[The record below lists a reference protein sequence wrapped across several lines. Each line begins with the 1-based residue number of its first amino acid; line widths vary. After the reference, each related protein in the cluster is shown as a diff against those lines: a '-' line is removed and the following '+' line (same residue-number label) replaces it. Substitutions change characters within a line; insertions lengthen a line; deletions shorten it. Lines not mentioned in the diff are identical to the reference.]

1 MNNDYKKYLQPET
14 IAKLDNI
21 ELKARLVVEG
31 FITGLH
37 KSPYHGFSVEF
48 AEHRQY
54 RLGDE
59 TRHIDWKVFARTNRY
74 YVKEFEEETNL
85 RCNIALDKSGSMG
98 YASKGNISKFE
109 YAIYLAAAISYM
121 LINQRDATGLALYDT
136 EIETYLP
143 PKSKVSYIHDILR
156 TLAQTVTSNETGT
169 AKALDGLAERI
180 KRRGLVVIMSDFF
193 DEPESILKAIRH
205 FRHKNHELIV
215 FHILD
220 PREIDFELGSG
231 ATFRDLETK
240 EELLTLPYHIQKAY
254 KQTMAEFIEQIKKQC
269 VQNNA
274 DYNLIVTSDTFD
286 KPLREFIAKRNKVH

>member
-85 RCNIALDKSGSMG
+85 RCNIASLDKSGSMG

-109 YAIYLAAAISYM
+109 YAIYLCSC
-121 LINQRDATGLALYDT
+121 N
-136 EIETYLP
+136 
-143 PKSKVSYIHDILR
+143 
-156 TLAQTVTSNETGT
+156 
-169 AKALDGLAERI
+169 
-180 KRRGLVVIMSDFF
+180 
-193 DEPESILKAIRH
+193 
-205 FRHKNHELIV
+205 
-215 FHILD
+215 FHI
-220 PREIDFELGSG
+220 
-231 ATFRDLETK
+231 
-240 EELLTLPYHIQKAY
+240 
-254 KQTMAEFIEQIKKQC
+254 C
-269 VQNNA
+269 
-274 DYNLIVTSDTFD
+274 
-286 KPLREFIAKRNKVH
+286 

>member
-1 MNNDYKKYLQPET
+1 MKTDYKKYLEPET

-54 RLGDE
+54 RPGDE

-85 RCNIALDKSGSMG
+85 RCNIVLDKSGSMA
-98 YASKGNISKFE
+98 YTSKGNIPKFE
-109 YAIYLAAAISYM
+109 YAIYLAAAIAYM

-143 PKSKVSYIHDILR
+143 PKSKASYIHEILR
-156 TLAQTVTSNETGT
+156 TLARTETSNETGT

-193 DEPESILKAIRH
+193 DEPESILNAIRH
-205 FRHKNHELIV
+205 FRHKNHDLIV

-240 EELLTLPYHIQKAY
+240 EELLTLPYHIQKEY
-254 KQTMAEFIEQIKKQC
+254 KQTMEEFIEQIKRQC
-269 VQNNA
+269 VKNNV
-274 DYNLIVTSDTFD
+274 DYNLIVTSDSFD
-286 KPLREFIAKRNKVH
+286 KPLREFIAKRNKVR